1 VDTIDGMDRFSHGDD
16 GVWTVAELTNYIREL
31 FEIDFRLQEMRVAG
45 EISNFT
51 QARSGH
57 LYFTLKDEVS
67 QLKCVMWRSAAQR
80 LRFMPEEGDAVVVS
94 GRISIYEAGGVYQM
108 YAEMIQPTGRGDL
121 AAAFEQ
127 LKRKLE
133 AEGLFEPLRKKPVPA
148 APRKIGIV
156 TSADAAALRDILT
169 VLRRRWPLVSVLV
182 APTLVQGR
190 DAPPQIVRALQWLD
204 GRDDVDTI
212 ILARGGGSLE
222 DLACFN
228 DESLARAI
236 AGARHCIISGVGHEV
251 DFTIA
256 DFVADLRAPTPSA
269 AAELSVPDAGEQR
282 TRLRA
287 LRADLVAAMNAFL
300 SAQRRDAQA
309 LARNLSHLSPQAGL
323 NNSRQRVDALYGRAE
338 QAITRLLERRQSRLA
353 LAQARLATI
362 SPLATLSRGYAIV
375 RQEDGAIV
383 RSAKQVGA
391 GDRLRVQVA
400 DGEFGA
406 RAVDSL

>member
-1 VDTIDGMDRFSHGDD
+1 MFMQRFSDPDG

-51 QARSGH
+51 LARSGH
-57 LYFTLKDEVS
+57 LYFTLKDEAS
-67 QLKCVMWRSAAQR
+67 QLKCVMWRSAASR

-94 GRISIYEAGGVYQM
+94 GRISVYEAGGVYQM
-108 YAEMIQPTGRGDL
+108 YADTILPTGRGDL

-127 LKRKLE
+127 LKRRLE
-133 AEGLFEPLRKKPVPA
+133 SEGLFDPARKKLVPA
-148 APRKIGIV
+148 SPRKIGIV
-156 TSADAAALRDILT
+156 TSADAAALRDIVN

-190 DAPPQIVRALQWLD
+190 EAPAQITRALQWLD

-228 DESLARAI
+228 DETLARAI
-236 AGARHCIISGVGHEV
+236 AAARHCVISGVGHEV

-269 AAELSVPDAGEQR
+269 AAELAVPDANEQR
-282 TRLRA
+282 ARLESLQASLHGEMQA
-287 LRADLVAAMNAFL
+287 LLA
-300 SAQRRDAQA
+300 AQRRAVQTLD
-309 LARNLSHLSPQAGL
+309 RNLSHLSPQASL
-323 NNSRQRVDALYGRAE
+323 NNSRQRIDALYGRAE
-338 QAITRLLERRQSRLA
+338 QAISRLLERRQSRLA
-353 LAQARLATI
+353 LSRAQLGAV
-362 SPLATLSRGYAIV
+362 SPLATLARGYAIV
-375 RQEDGAIV
+375 RHEDGRIL
-383 RSAKQVGA
+383 RSINQVAA
-391 GDRLRVQVA
+391 GDRLEVQVA
-400 DGEFGA
+400 DGQFGA
-406 RAVDSL
+406 TVDENVQR